1 MSGIEAAVELCPGSE
16 SLQTGHALCFLAAMH
31 SHDDIRIGT
40 LVPAHDRTP
49 EVIAQILPHGFETF
63 QISFGK
69 TVGDCD
75 VASLAARVRGVLES
89 HALEPN
95 ELPPRISGIGVY
107 GNPLVSPETIRDWE
121 KLIDSAPLF
130 GCDIVSGFAGRIPG
144 RPVPE
149 SFGRFGD
156 VFRPL
161 AQRAADNGIRLAF
174 ENCEMRGTWESG
186 DWNIAHAPQAWD
198 RMFAEVESPVV
209 GLEWEPCHQIVSF
222 IDPLPQLRRY
232 ASRIWHIHG
241 KDATVLW
248 DIVRAH
254 GIRGG
259 VQYIHHRTPGFGD
272 TNWTDLVSTLRL
284 AGWRG
289 SIDIEGWHD
298 PVYRDALEMTG
309 QVAALDYLKRCRG
322 GPFVANPF

>member
-1 MSGIEAAVELCPGSE
+1 
-16 SLQTGHALCFLAAMH
+16 MH

-49 EVIAQILPHGFETF
+49 ELIGQLLGHGFETF
-63 QISFGK
+63 QIAFGRS
-69 TVGDCD
+69 VGEIDPP
-75 VASLAARVRGVLES
+75 ALAGRVQRVLD
-89 HALEPN
+89 AAVVTAGEP
-95 ELPPRISGIGVY
+95 PPRVSSIGVY
-107 GNPLVSPETIRDWE
+107 GNPLTSPETVADWE
-121 KLIDSAPLF
+121 RLIDAAAAF

-149 SFGRFGD
+149 SLPRFGE

-161 AQRAADNGIRLAF
+161 ARRAEDRGVRLAF
-174 ENCEMRGTWESG
+174 ENCEKRGSWESG
-186 DWNIAHAPQAWD
+186 DWNIAHAPRAWD
-198 RMFAEVESPVV
+198 AIFAEVESPVI

-232 ASRIWHIHG
+232 AHRIWHIHG

-248 DIVRAH
+248 DVVREQ

-259 VQYIHHRTPGFGD
+259 VPYVHHRTPGFGD
-272 TNWTDLVSTLRL
+272 TNWTDLISTLRL

-289 SIDIEGWHD
+289 SIDIEGFHD
-298 PVYRDALEMTG
+298 PVYRDALETTG
-309 QVAALDYLKRCRG
+309 QVAALDYLRRCRG
-322 GPFVANPF
+322 GRFIPNVW